1 MNMIAFN
8 AGYKWA
14 NEEINKIKII
24 IYNNIKCLIHRIFM
38 IGIIILVLI
47 AH

>member
-1 MNMIAFN
+1 MNIIAFN

-24 IYNNIKCLIHRIFM
+24 IYNIKNNILPRI
-38 IGIIILVLI
+38 LQKNKYP
-47 AH
+47 